1 VVDSG
6 RSIIIII
13 NIGAVDACD
22 DCKFCSEHETRE
34 IQISEWNLHSF
45 LLSTSLVRRKLSAF
59 WENTR
64 QDFLP
69 LVRSSVYLFSEKMI
83 VVEGKSGVY
92 GCQFHGQKLHK
103 RLETTWAGYF
113 SRQIYPTESCSR
125 SIAIEEVLSSRA
137 LRFYGEQYCPQCS
150 SAKRRMFNKREGW
163 DLWILPQLV
172 VEETAHNLWSRR
184 AWRPFLWS
192 EASRKTIIWS
202 HRVFT
207 MSRLVILFPFA
218 CLKGEGV

>member
-1 VVDSG
+1 MKRERERERERKDLHISPAKWQILLKLAFFITCERLSPKASKPENNKGALIAAATLVEVPGIGCCRLWTWFCCCCCCCGRWLCPYDNTVVESG

-22 DCKFCSEHETRE
+22 DSKFCSEHETRE

-45 LLSTSLVRRKLSAF
+45 LLSTSFVRRKLSAF

-83 VVEGKSGVY
+83 VVEGKSGVH

-103 RLETTWAGYF
+103 RLETTRAGYF
-113 SRQIYPTESCSR
+113 SRQIYPTESLVQ
-125 SIAIEEVLSSRA
+125 EVL
-137 LRFYGEQYCPQCS
+137 L
-150 SAKRRMFNKREGW
+150 
-163 DLWILPQLV
+163 
-172 VEETAHNLWSRR
+172 
-184 AWRPFLWS
+184 
-192 EASRKTIIWS
+192 
-202 HRVFT
+202 
-207 MSRLVILFPFA
+207 
-218 CLKGEGV
+218 